1 MTALIIAF
9 LISAL
14 VSLLIIRY
22 QHLHA
27 HLSADSDTGSIQKF
41 HVIPVPRIGGLA
53 IIFGIMGALIYRAI
67 STHSL
72 PQLGMLLFC
81 SALPTF
87 LLGFTEDLTKKI
99 NARTRLLGSI
109 ASAALCGYLLGTW
122 IDNIQVFGLDAVLL
136 WTPISI
142 LFTCFCVAGVSNAF
156 NIIDGYHGLSSVVGL
171 IILASIAYV
180 GLQVGDSQIIF
191 CALIA
196 IGSILGFLIWNYPRG
211 LIFLGDGGAYLIG
224 FWIAELS
231 ILLVLRNPQV
241 SKWFPLLICF
251 YPIFETIFTLYRRL
265 LIRRINPTMPDAA
278 HLHQI
283 IYKRIVRWAV
293 GKNTA
298 NYMNQRNAMTAP
310 YLWVLSS
317 AASIPGIIFWNNH
330 IALKLFFAGFA
341 LLYVWLY
348 WSIVKF
354 KTPFWLRLS
363 GKK

>member
-9 LISAL
+9 LTSAI

-27 HLSADSDTGSIQKF
+27 HLSADSDTDGIQKF
-41 HVIPVPRIGGLA
+41 HVVPVPRIGGLG
-53 IIFGIMGALIYRAI
+53 IIIGISLALIYKSFSAP
-67 STHSL
+67 STPL
-72 PQLGMLLFC
+72 FTPLLLL

-87 LLGFTEDLTKKI
+87 CLGFTEDLTKKI
-99 NARTRLLGSI
+99 GARIRLLGSI
-109 ASAALCGYLLGTW
+109 TSAALCGYLLGAW

-136 WTPISI
+136 WAPISI

-156 NIIDGYHGLSSVVGL
+156 NIIDGYHGLSSVVAM
-171 IILASIAYV
+171 IILIGIAYV
-180 GLQVGDSQIIF
+180 AFQVGDTQIIF
-191 CALIA
+191 AALVV

-241 SKWFPLLICF
+241 SKWFPMLICF
-251 YPIFETIFTLYRRL
+251 YPIFETIFTMYRRL
-265 LIRRINPTMPDAA
+265 LIRRVNPTMPDAA

-283 IYKRIVRWAV
+283 IYKRVVRWAV
-293 GKNTA
+293 GKNKVD
-298 NYMNQRNAMTAP
+298 YLNQRNAMTAP

-317 AASIPGIIFWNNH
+317 AASIPAILFWNNH
-330 IALKLFFAGFA
+330 IALKIFFGAFA

-354 KTPFWLRLS
+354 KTPFWLRRN
-363 GKK
+363 KNK